1 MKDTTEDREDI
12 IDECDDGSAASFPLA
27 RLVIGRPDKRGHEV
41 RDILW
46 AVSEFKIYLTGKG
59 VAVHFADDP
68 KVCRTQTRQFLDLG
82 PELANLHALMDI
94 LGHNRRP
101 LSLPWRTEQP
111 PDPDANRVYHR
122 EMARGIAQALT
133 GNPKQGKA
141 TLEALAK
148 RVEKKLRDRARVVY
162 FAICLAV
169 TVVIGGL
176 ASLLA
181 WASEQQ
187 HVEEIALVALCGSI
201 GALLSTAAGLKRLRP
216 GAAAGLL
223 MSWVYGLQRMLVG
236 VLGAVVFYFAL
247 RSGIV
252 TEIVPSGAETPDVN
266 EPFELHKLAFLSVL
280 AGFSERMV
288 PDLLNRNANG
298 DPDNEETA
306 APTPARQPA

>member
-1 MKDTTEDREDI
+1 MKDTTEDLQDI
-12 IDECDDGSAASFPLA
+12 IDECQDGSGARFPLA
-27 RLVIGRPDKRGHEV
+27 RLVIGGPDKRGHEV

-46 AVSEFKIYLTGKG
+46 AVSDFKIYLTDKG
-59 VAVHFADDP
+59 VAVHFADNP
-68 KVCRTQTRQFLDLG
+68 KTCLKQTRQFLDLG
-82 PELANLHALMDI
+82 PELSNLHALMDL

-101 LSLPWRTEQP
+101 LSLPWRTEEP

-133 GNPKQGKA
+133 GNPAQGKA
-141 TLEALAK
+141 TLEALAV
-148 RVEKKLRDRARVVY
+148 RVEKKLRNRARVVY

-169 TVVIGGL
+169 TMVIGTL
-176 ASLLA
+176 AALLA
-181 WASEQQ
+181 WVSEDQ
-187 HVEEIALVALCGSI
+187 HVQEIALVAICGSI

-216 GAAAGLL
+216 DAAAGLL

-252 TEIVPSGAETPDVN
+252 NEIVPSGAETNVN
-266 EPFELHKLAFLSVL
+266 APFELHKLAFLSVL

-298 DPDNEETA
+298 DTETDGAA
-306 APTPARQPA
+306 APTPAGKPA